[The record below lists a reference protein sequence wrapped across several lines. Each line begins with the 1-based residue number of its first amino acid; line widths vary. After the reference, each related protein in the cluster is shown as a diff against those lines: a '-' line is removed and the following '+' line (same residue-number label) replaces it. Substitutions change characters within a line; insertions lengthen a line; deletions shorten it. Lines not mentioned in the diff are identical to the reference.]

1 MKVNI
6 FASNKGWLF
15 EDLKQHFQNSKVE
28 GIEVLVSDSPLS
40 KADVWVALRTGEAH
54 LAPCLKRT
62 IVCFH
67 DLYNY
72 AGMYTEGGG
81 RGKIRDAGGLVLSH
95 PQQKEILKQAGIS
108 LQNMLILERPL
119 GALSIFQIR
128 QHNRKRFCVGWVG
141 RNIELKRL
149 PWFIEAIENL
159 NLNHV
164 KLHVN
169 LIGRD
174 LQAATAQ
181 LEQMGISCNHYAKN
195 KYSIFDYPALYQQ
208 LDCLVITSSTEA
220 GPLTL
225 FEALATGIPVI
236 STPVGW
242 AVYLSQQAPQY
253 IQLVESPAEITS
265 NLRQLSYQKEAMF
278 EKRFEIASLVEQWSL
293 DSWFLEVL
301 QFAAS
306 LEVP

>member
-62 IVCFH
+62 VVCLH
-67 DLYNY
+67 DLYNHP
-72 AGMYTEGGG
+72 GMYAKDGG
-81 RGKIRDAGGLVLSH
+81 RGAVHDAGGLVLSN
-95 PQQKEILKQAGIS
+95 PIQKKILQQAGLS
-108 LQNMLILERPL
+108 LENIPILERPL
-119 GALSIFQIR
+119 GALSIFKIR
-128 QHNRKRFCVGWVG
+128 EHNPKRFCVGWVG
-141 RNIELKRL
+141 RNIQLKRL
-149 PWFIEAIENL
+149 PWFIEAVDNL
-159 NLNHV
+159 NLNAPQ
-164 KLHVN
+164 LHVD

-174 LQAATAQ
+174 LQQAAAQ
-181 LEQMGISCNHYAKN
+181 LAEMGISCNHYSK
-195 KYSIFDYPALYQQ
+195 KEYSILDYPALYQK
-208 LDCLVITSSTEA
+208 LDCIVITSSTEA

-242 AVYLSQQAPQY
+242 ALYLSQQAPQY

-265 NLRQLSYQKEAMF
+265 NLRQLSYQKKAMF

-306 LEVP
+306 LEAP